1 MNFGH
6 LEFFSETF
14 GAFLNRE
21 APFSVK
27 IDDPTTL
34 QYIPDIAR
42 LNQFTCVY

>member
-14 GAFLNRE
+14 EAFLNRE
-21 APFSVK
+21 APFSAK

-34 QYIPDIAR
+34 QYIPDIAH
-42 LNQFTCVY
+42 LNQFMSVY